1 MRSRLTSRRRW
12 PSGWRS
18 GVAPSRRT
26 SGALARR
33 PRHSPP
39 ARRGWHARFAA
50 PRSQLRARRGGHP
63 RPPAPARLRLLYA
76 LFLVAGVAEAA
87 IVPLLPRLSA
97 RFALTATET
106 ALLLAL
112 PGLATPALSVP
123 AGLAADRFGAR
134 RVTLLAGLLLCLS
147 NLAQATP
154 ALAVLLA
161 GRVAFGIGFG
171 VVWTTGMAWLSDLDP
186 GEGRSLG
193 PAVTC
198 SSAGIMVGPAVGG
211 MLAEFAG
218 MSAAFIVVAALAA
231 VVLVPLAAV
240 PEGRRHG
247 GDGDPPPAEPGRPR
261 SRAAGVRATRGLLR
275 RPGGGAAAGAL
286 VVSGAVSGVSQLLI
300 STGLH
305 HQGISTGRIGLV

>member
-1 MRSRLTSRRRW
+1 MYAVTTTNRFRL
-12 PSGWRS
+12 
-18 GVAPSRRT
+18 
-26 SGALARR
+26 
-33 PRHSPP
+33 P
-39 ARRGWHARFAA
+39 AA
-50 PRSQLRARRGGHP
+50 
-63 RPPAPARLRLLYA
+63 ARLWLLYA
-76 LFLVAGVAEAA
+76 LFFVAGVSQAA

-97 RFALTATET
+97 RFSLTATET

-112 PGLATPALSVP
+112 PGLATLAVSVP

-154 ALAVLLA
+154 SLAVLLA
-161 GRVAFGIGFG
+161 GRGAFGTGFG
-171 VVWTTGMAWLSDLDP
+171 VGWATGMAWLSDLDP

-247 GDGDPPPAEPGRPR
+247 GDGDPQPAEP
-261 SRAAGVRATRGLLR
+261 A
-275 RPGGGAAAGAL
+275 
-286 VVSGAVSGVSQLLI
+286 
-300 STGLH
+300 
-305 HQGISTGRIGLV
+305 